1 MQKKSYNNGPWSGIL
16 LQGNAKGWVSE
27 REKSLFKGG
36 VVSSLGW
43 PFTWSAPVLRVRD
56 GVLGRGR
63 GIWGISREG
72 FVTH

>member
-1 MQKKSYNNGPWSGIL
+1 M
-16 LQGNAKGWVSE
+16 GWVSE

-43 PFTWSAPVLRVRD
+43 PFTRSAPVLRFRD
-56 GVLGRGR
+56 GVLGRGSW
-63 GIWGISREG
+63 IWGISREG